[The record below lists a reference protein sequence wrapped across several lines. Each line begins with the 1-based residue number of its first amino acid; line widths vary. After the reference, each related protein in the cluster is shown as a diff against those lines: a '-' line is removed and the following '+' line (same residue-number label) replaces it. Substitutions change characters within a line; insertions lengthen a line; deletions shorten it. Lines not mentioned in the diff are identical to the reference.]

1 MTTNPENIFISIE
14 ELDNKV
20 YPLIFTRY
28 LYSKEDVIHSL
39 FISLLDKSIDE
50 ALFWAYELYYS
61 GFQEETIECLLNY
74 YNEIYEQYNTKQF
87 KTFIIKQYNS
97 WYETKND
104 CIIGTIVW
112 NLCNSN
118 YHLCNFIELYFKI
131 SIEKYNEN
139 SKKISKPKMKYLRLI
154 MNDND
159 IQDYKT
165 IEHKQGFGWKI
176 LQQVCRFK
184 VHREVSLLFKT
195 TTIDF
200 IDEYYY
206 HWLYYA
212 SFSPI
217 WKERL
222 NKYNYRICDETKK
235 VIMNDDD
242 DDDFY
247 SLYSYTPDEQTKET
261 QLQCLGNDIEKYS
274 IDDFCNKYLLSK
286 Q

>member
-1 MTTNPENIFISIE
+1 MTTNKENISISIE
-14 ELDNKV
+14 ELDNIE

-28 LYSKEDVIHSL
+28 LYSKEDVIHSM
-39 FISLLDKSIDE
+39 FISLLDKNIDE

-61 GFQEETIECLLNY
+61 GFQEETIECLLRHY
-74 YNEIYEQYNTKQF
+74 YEIYEQHNTKQF
-87 KTFIIKQYNS
+87 KTFIMKQYNS

-118 YHLCNFIELYFKI
+118 YRLSNFIEFYFKI
-131 SIEKYNEN
+131 SLEKCSENITPIYKTN
-139 SKKISKPKMKYLRLI
+139 SKHLRLI
-154 MNDND
+154 INDND

-165 IEHKQGFGWKI
+165 IEHIEGLGWKI
-176 LQQVCRFK
+176 LQKVCRFK
-184 VHREVSLLFKT
+184 IHREASSLFKT
-195 TTIDF
+195 TNIDF

-217 WKERL
+217 WKQRL
-222 NKYNYRICDETKK
+222 SKYNYRICDETKK
-235 VIMNDDD
+235 IIMNDDD

-247 SLYSYTPDEQTKET
+247 SLYSYTPDEQSKET
-261 QLQCLGNDIEKYS
+261 QLQCLGNDIQQYS
-274 IDDFCNKYLLSK
+274 IDDFCNKYILSK